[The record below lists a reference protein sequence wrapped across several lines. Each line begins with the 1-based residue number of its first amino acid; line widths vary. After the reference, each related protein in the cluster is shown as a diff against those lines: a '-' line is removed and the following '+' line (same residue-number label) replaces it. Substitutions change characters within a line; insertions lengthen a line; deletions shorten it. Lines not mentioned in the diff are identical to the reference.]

1 MDIKAAHMNSTL
13 KKTGLAVIIIAVGIG
28 GMIGIKATAEEKKE
42 KVKVD
47 TRPSVSVQNAESIN
61 YDVVIK
67 SNGEVRPFESTAMS
81 AQVSG
86 EVISWHPN
94 FVEGG
99 LVKRGDVLF
108 TIEADLYDAAV
119 LQAESEVSRA
129 QATLIEEQA
138 RADVAKREA
147 KNLPASKVTDLY
159 LRKPQLLSAQAAL
172 KSAQSRLKIANK
184 DLNNTIITAP
194 YDALIVSR
202 DVGVGQYVNKGVQVA
217 RLNNIERAEV
227 VFPIAGFDATFL
239 PSRIANTPAT
249 IVSRGAEKTLRQGII
264 VRDLGR
270 VDQATRMTHLVV
282 QIDDPYSLK
291 TNAPRIKFGTYVE
304 VNFNGKTITNVF
316 KVAQSLVNKRSIWL
330 LDDNNKMVSKP
341 VNVVREEGAFFYIN
355 EGLAEQDRLVI
366 TLPEYPQNGMEV
378 KIIVEQSPL
387 VADSSLLGDS
397 SESDGS
403 DVQSDSQE

>member
-1 MDIKAAHMNSTL
+1 MDIKATHMNSTL
-13 KKTGLAVIIIAVGIG
+13 KKTGLALIILAVGIG
-28 GMIGIKATAEEKKE
+28 GMIGIKATADEKEEKE
-42 KVKVD
+42 KVD
-47 TRPSVSVQNAESIN
+47 TRPSVSVLNAEAID

-67 SNGEVRPFESTAMS
+67 SNGEVRPFETTAMS

-86 EVISWHPN
+86 EVISWHAN

-108 TIEADLYDAAV
+108 TIEADQYEAAV

-147 KNLPASKVTDLY
+147 KKLPSSKVTDLY
-159 LRKPQLLSAQAAL
+159 LRKPQLLSAQASL

-202 DVGVGQYVNKGVQVA
+202 DVGVGQFVNKGVQVA

-227 VFPIAGFDATFL
+227 VFPIAGFDAPFL
-239 PSRIANTPAT
+239 PNTIANTTAT
-249 IVSRGAEKTLRQGII
+249 IVSRGADKTVRQGII
-264 VRDLGR
+264 ARDLGR

-282 QIDDPYSLK
+282 QIEDPYSLQ

-316 KVAQSLVNKRSIWL
+316 KVAQSLVNKRSIWV
-330 LDDNNKMVSKP
+330 LDDNNKMVAKP
-341 VNVVREEGAFFYIN
+341 VNVIREEGAFFYIDEGIN
-355 EGLAEQDRLVI
+355 ELDRLVM

-378 KIIVEQSPL
+378 KIIGQDAPL
-387 VADSSLLGDS
+387 VADSNSLAP
-397 SESDGS
+397 SDT
-403 DVQSDSQE
+403 DAAQSDSQ

>member
-1 MDIKAAHMNSTL
+1 MDIKATHMNSTL
-13 KKTGLAVIIIAVGIG
+13 KKTGLAIIILAVGIG
-28 GMIGIKATAEEKKE
+28 GMIGIKATADEKEEKE
-42 KVKVD
+42 KVD
-47 TRPSVSVQNAESIN
+47 TRPSVSVLNAEAID

-99 LVKRGDVLF
+99 LVQRGDVLF
-108 TIEADLYDAAV
+108 TIEADQYEAAV

-159 LRKPQLLSAQAAL
+159 LRKPQLLSAQASL

-227 VFPIAGFDATFL
+227 VFPIAGFDAPFL
-239 PSRIANTPAT
+239 PSTIANTPAT
-249 IVSRGAEKTLRQGII
+249 IVSRGADKTVRQGII
-264 VRDLGR
+264 ARDLGR

-282 QIDDPYSLK
+282 QIEDPYSLE

-316 KVAQSLVNKRSIWL
+316 KVAQSLVNKRSIWI
-330 LDDNNKMVSKP
+330 LDENNQMLAKP
-341 VNVVREEGAFFYIN
+341 VNVIREEGAYFFID
-355 EGLAEQDRLVI
+355 EGITAQDRLVM

-378 KIIVEQSPL
+378 KIIGEETPL
-387 VADSSLLGDS
+387 VADRSVVSESST
-397 SESDGS
+397 SDGS
-403 DVQSDSQE
+403 DVQSDSQ